1 MGNGCGH
8 SGRDVDWILGFVLF
22 LANLLAPF
30 CVAVLTDTVC
40 LRYFMCFLAIFC
52 DILSWTKIQ
61 EMLRQF

>member
-1 MGNGCGH
+1 MGDGGGH
-8 SGRDVDWILGFVLF
+8 GGRDVDWILGFVLF

-61 EMLRQF
+61 EM

>member
-1 MGNGCGH
+1 MGDGGGH
-8 SGRDVDWILGFVLF
+8 GGRDVDWILDFVLF

-61 EMLRQF
+61 EM